1 MTNEKEFSTG
11 SSVTRHIAENPR
23 GTVLV
28 LSDYRPLNR
37 AHAEF
42 LWSHGYSVITAIT
55 YSDAVR
61 IVGSE
66 SGKVEIDAV
75 VVASKVHGWHHR
87 EAEEPPEEIP
97 EDSDS
102 WQLDN
107 IKYVFDL
114 VKRRQR
120 KCPLLFV
127 ARDLI
132 ETGCYQITMAGL
144 EELGLVCRTYK
155 ASEPHTLI
163 NGLSER
169 G

>member
-1 MTNEKEFSTG
+1 MTNKERASTG
-11 SSVTRHIAENPR
+11 SPVTRHIAENPR

-75 VVASKVHGWHHR
+75 VIASKVHGWHHR

-102 WQLDN
+102 WQLEN

-127 ARDLI
+127 AQDLI
-132 ETGCYQITMAGL
+132 ETGWYQITIAGL

-163 NGLSER
+163 NGLNQR

>member
-1 MTNEKEFSTG
+1 MTNEEESSTG
-11 SSVTRHIAENPR
+11 SPVTRYIAENPR

-28 LSDYRPLNR
+28 LSDYRALNR

-61 IVGSE
+61 IVKGASV
-66 SGKVEIDAV
+66 KVEIDAV

-97 EDSDS
+97 EDSDL

-107 IKYVFDL
+107 IKHVFDL

-127 ARDLI
+127 AQDLI
-132 ETGCYQITMAGL
+132 ETGWYQITIAGL

>member
-1 MTNEKEFSTG
+1 MTNEEESSTE
-11 SSVTRHIAENPR
+11 SPITRYIAENPR

-61 IVGSE
+61 IVGGE
-66 SGKVEIDAV
+66 SAKVEIDAV
-75 VVASKVHGWHHR
+75 VIASKVHGWHHR

-102 WQLDN
+102 WQLGN

-120 KCPLLFV
+120 KCPLLLI
-127 ARDLI
+127 AQDLI
-132 ETGCYQITMAGL
+132 QTGWYQITIAGL
-144 EELGLVCRTYK
+144 EELGIPYRTYK
-155 ASEPHTLI
+155 AIDLHTLI

-169 G
+169 A

>member
-1 MTNEKEFSTG
+1 MTNEEESSTG
-11 SSVTRHIAENPR
+11 GPVTRYIAENPR

-28 LSDYRPLNR
+28 LSDYRALNR

-66 SGKVEIDAV
+66 SGQVEIDAV
-75 VVASKVHGWHHR
+75 VIASKVHGWHHR

-120 KCPLLFV
+120 KCPLLFI

-132 ETGCYQITMAGL
+132 ETGWYQITIEGM
-144 EELGLVCRTYK
+144 EELGLACRTYK

-163 NGLSER
+163 NGLNQP